1 MEATNAEDIPSTRAA
16 VQPTGAFAHNDVDND
31 DQGPSVSSQPTVI
44 IYQTTIIQTTNTNT
58 YSLELPVLL
67 LFFSWNLSGT
77 VFQNQVLYQSCIL
90 NYNESTCNQLAN
102 EDIPD
107 DLEVICQFNCSIVH
121 LIFT

>member
-1 MEATNAEDIPSTRAA
+1 MEATHIEHIPNTKPA
-16 VQPTGAFAHNDVDND
+16 VQPSNFEHNED
-31 DQGPSVSSQPTVI
+31 DDEGQGPSVSTQPIINQTV
-44 IYQTTIIQTTNTNT
+44 TNSTTNITTVRTNSSNT

-90 NYNESTCNQLAN
+90 NYNESTCNLLAN

-107 DLEVICQFNCSIVH
+107 DLEVSYFEND
-121 LIFT
+121 FF